1 MIKGTFAAVAASALA
16 LASFLPLATGCADTG
31 PYVWA
36 SEVNAP
42 TTAVNEADF
51 RLRETDTVYVHVFNQ
66 DNLSTH
72 ERIRPDGKISVP
84 TVGEVMA
91 RGRRPSE
98 LAKELE
104 VKLKNM
110 VVAPSVAVSVD
121 QTAQILVSVLGEVKN
136 AGTFTIDGNSGLL
149 VALADA
155 GGLNDFA
162 SSDRIFLVR
171 KGLNNRIRFR
181 LSDLEADKK
190 SSTFALQ
197 AGDVVV
203 VE

>member
-1 MIKGTFAAVAASALA
+1 MIKATFAVVAASALA
-16 LASFLPLATGCADTG
+16 LVTVCTGCGETG

-36 SEVNAP
+36 NEVNAP
-42 TTAVNEADF
+42 TITANESDF
-51 RLRETDTVYVHVFNQ
+51 RLRDTDTVYVHVFNQ

-171 KGLNNRIRFR
+171 KGLDRRIRFR
-181 LSDLEADKK
+181 LADLEADKK
-190 SSTFALQ
+190 SATFALQ
-197 AGDVVV
+197 PGDVIV

>member
-1 MIKGTFAAVAASALA
+1 MIKGTFAVALASALVV
-16 LASFLPLATGCADTG
+16 LPLSTGCGESA

-36 SEVNAP
+36 NEVNAP
-42 TTAVNEADF
+42 TTSVNDADF

-121 QTAQILVSVLGEVKN
+121 ATAQILVSVLGEVKN

-162 SSDRIFLVR
+162 SSDKIFLVR
-171 KGLNNRIRFR
+171 KGLDRRIRFR
-181 LSDLEADKK
+181 LTDLEADKK
-190 SSTFALQ
+190 SATFALQ
-197 AGDVVV
+197 PGDVIV

>member
-1 MIKGTFAAVAASALA
+1 MIKGTFAVVAASALA
-16 LASFLPLATGCADTG
+16 LLASVTQAGCAETG

-42 TTAVNEADF
+42 TTSASEADF

-91 RGRRPSE
+91 RGRRPAE

-121 QTAQILVSVLGEVKN
+121 ATAQILVSVLGEVKN

-149 VALADA
+149 VGLADA

-171 KGLNNRIRFR
+171 KGLDRRIRFR
-181 LSDLEADKK
+181 LADLEADKK
-190 SSTFALQ
+190 SATFALQ
-197 AGDVVV
+197 AGDVIV

>member
-1 MIKGTFAAVAASALA
+1 MIKGTFVAAAVSALA
-16 LASFLPLATGCADTG
+16 LLTVGTVCTGCGETG

-36 SEVNAP
+36 NEVNAP
-42 TTAVNEADF
+42 TTTANEADF

-171 KGLNNRIRFR
+171 KGLDRRIRFR
-181 LSDLEADKK
+181 LTDLEADKK
-190 SSTFALQ
+190 SATFALQ
-197 AGDVVV
+197 PGDVIV